1 MDSTA
6 WHGTCA
12 AQVST
17 LRISAPT
24 VRLRRLDVDEARRFG
39 RYIRQL
45 REDRGLTQSE
55 LATRAGLAVDSVRR
69 IERGQL
75 SPSLR
80 SMAKLAGGMEI
91 SLHSLF
97 GGYEAPG
104 SFLADR
110 ICDLLARR
118 PAEDVLSARRVIVAL
133 LGT

>member
-1 MDSTA
+1 MDSTV
-6 WHGTCA
+6 WHAACG

-17 LRISAPT
+17 PPDPAPT
-24 VRLRRLDVDEARRFG
+24 LLSRRLDLDEAQRFG

-55 LATRAGLAVDSVRR
+55 LAARAGVAVDSVRR
-69 IERGQL
+69 TERGQL

-80 SMAKLAGGMEI
+80 SVAKLAEGMEI

-110 ICDLLARR
+110 ICDLLAQR
-118 PAEDVLSARRVIVAL
+118 PPEDVVSAHRVIVAL
-133 LGT
+133 LEA

>member
-1 MDSTA
+1 MDSFR
-6 WHGTCA
+6 GTPHA
-12 AQVST
+12 ERKSPRSWIEPLPFHV
-17 LRISAPT
+17 
-24 VRLRRLDVDEARRFG
+24 RRLDVDEAQRFG

-45 REDRGLTQSE
+45 REDRGLTQTE

-80 SMAKLAGGMEI
+80 SLAKLAEGMEI

-110 ICDLLARR
+110 ICDLLAQRR
-118 PAEDVLSARRVIVAL
+118 PEDVVSAHRVIVAL
-133 LGT
+133 LGV

>member
-1 MDSTA
+1 
-6 WHGTCA
+6 
-12 AQVST
+12 
-17 LRISAPT
+17 
-24 VRLRRLDVDEARRFG
+24 LDVDDARRFG

-45 REDRGLTQSE
+45 REDHGLTQSE
-55 LATRAGLAVDSVRR
+55 LAARAGLAVDSVRR

-80 SMAKLAGGMEI
+80 SVAKLAEGMDI

-110 ICDLLARR
+110 ICDLLAQR
-118 PAEDVLSARRVIVAL
+118 PNEDVACAQRVIVAL
-133 LGT
+133 FEA

>member
-1 MDSTA
+1 MD
-6 WHGTCA
+6 
-12 AQVST
+12 
-17 LRISAPT
+17 
-24 VRLRRLDVDEARRFG
+24 DARRFG

-80 SMAKLAGGMEI
+80 SLPKLAAGMEV

-110 ICDLLARR
+110 ICDLLAQR
-118 PAEDVLSARRVIVAL
+118 PDEDVVSAHRVIVAL
-133 LGT
+133 LGST

>member
-1 MDSTA
+1 MPPLPCLL
-6 WHGTCA
+6 G
-12 AQVST
+12 
-17 LRISAPT
+17 
-24 VRLRRLDVDEARRFG
+24 RLDVGHAQSFG

-45 REDRGLTQSE
+45 REERGLTQGE

-75 SPSLR
+75 SPSLK
-80 SMAKLAGGMEI
+80 SVAKLAAGMEI

-97 GGYEAPG
+97 GGYGAPG

-118 PAEDVLSARRVIVAL
+118 SAEDLLSARRVIVAL

>member
-1 MDSTA
+1 
-6 WHGTCA
+6 
-12 AQVST
+12 
-17 LRISAPT
+17 
-24 VRLRRLDVDEARRFG
+24 LDVDEARRFG

-55 LATRAGLAVDSVRR
+55 LAARAGLAVDSVRR

-80 SMAKLAGGMEI
+80 SVAKLAAGMEV

-110 ICDLLARR
+110 ICDLLAQR
-118 PAEDVLSARRVIVAL
+118 PLEDVVSARRVIVAL
-133 LGT
+133 LGA

>member
-1 MDSTA
+1 
-6 WHGTCA
+6 
-12 AQVST
+12 
-17 LRISAPT
+17 
-24 VRLRRLDVDEARRFG
+24 VDEARRFG
-39 RYIRQL
+39 SYLRQL
-45 REDRGLTQSE
+45 REERGLTQSE
-55 LATRAGLAVDSVRR
+55 LALRSDLAVDSVRR

-80 SMAKLAGGMEI
+80 SVAKLAAGMEI

-110 ICDLLARR
+110 ICDLLAGR
-118 PAEDVLSARRVIVAL
+118 PAEDVASAQRVIVAL

>member
-1 MDSTA
+1 MDD
-6 WHGTCA
+6 
-12 AQVST
+12 AQ
-17 LRISAPT
+17 
-24 VRLRRLDVDEARRFG
+24 RFG
-39 RYIRQL
+39 NYLRQL

-55 LATRAGLAVDSVRR
+55 LALRADLGVDSVRR

-80 SMAKLAGGMEI
+80 SVAKLAAGMEI

-110 ICDLLARR
+110 ICDLLAAR
-118 PAEDVLSARRVIVAL
+118 PNEDVASAHRVIVAL

>member
-1 MDSTA
+1 VGD
-6 WHGTCA
+6 
-12 AQVST
+12 AQQ
-17 LRISAPT
+17 
-24 VRLRRLDVDEARRFG
+24 FG

-45 REDRGLTQSE
+45 REERGLTQSE

-69 IERGQL
+69 TERGQL

-80 SMAKLAGGMEI
+80 SLAKIAEGMEI

-97 GGYEAPG
+97 GGYESPG

-110 ICDLLARR
+110 ICDLLANRR
-118 PAEDVLSARRVIVAL
+118 PEDVLSARRVIVAL

>member
-1 MDSTA
+1 
-6 WHGTCA
+6 
-12 AQVST
+12 
-17 LRISAPT
+17 
-24 VRLRRLDVDEARRFG
+24 VDEARRFG

-55 LATRAGLAVDSVRR
+55 LARRAGVAVDSVRR

-75 SPSLR
+75 SPSLK
-80 SMAKLAGGMEI
+80 SVAKLAAGLEV

-110 ICDLLARR
+110 ICDLFAER
-118 PAEDVLSARRVIVAL
+118 PLEDVVSARRVIVAL
-133 LGT
+133 LGA

>member
-1 MDSTA
+1 MD
-6 WHGTCA
+6 
-12 AQVST
+12 
-17 LRISAPT
+17 
-24 VRLRRLDVDEARRFG
+24 DARRFG

-45 REDRGLTQSE
+45 REDRGLTQNE
-55 LATRAGLAVDSVRR
+55 LAERAELAVDSIRR

-80 SMAKLAGGMEI
+80 SVAKLAAGMEI

-104 SFLADR
+104 AFLADR

-118 PAEDVLSARRVIVAL
+118 PIEDVLSAHRVIQAL

>member
-1 MDSTA
+1 MD
-6 WHGTCA
+6 
-12 AQVST
+12 
-17 LRISAPT
+17 
-24 VRLRRLDVDEARRFG
+24 DARRFG

-45 REDRGLTQSE
+45 REERGLTQSE

-69 IERGQL
+69 TERGQL

-80 SMAKLAGGMEI
+80 SVAKLAAGMEI

-104 SFLADR
+104 AFLADR
-110 ICDLLARR
+110 ICDLLATR
-118 PAEDVLSARRVIVAL
+118 PPEDLMSARRVIVAL

>member
-1 MDSTA
+1 MD
-6 WHGTCA
+6 
-12 AQVST
+12 
-17 LRISAPT
+17 
-24 VRLRRLDVDEARRFG
+24 DARRFG
-39 RYIRQL
+39 RYIRRL
-45 REDRGLTQSE
+45 REDHRLTQAE

-80 SMAKLAGGMEI
+80 SVAKLAAGMEI

-118 PAEDVLSARRVIVAL
+118 PNEDVACAHRVIVAL
-133 LGT
+133 LGA

>member
-1 MDSTA
+1 
-6 WHGTCA
+6 
-12 AQVST
+12 
-17 LRISAPT
+17 
-24 VRLRRLDVDEARRFG
+24 LDVGDAQSFG

>member
-1 MDSTA
+1 MDSTV
-6 WHGTCA
+6 WHAACG

-17 LRISAPT
+17 PPDPAPT
-24 VRLRRLDVDEARRFG
+24 LLARRLDLDEAQRFG

-55 LATRAGLAVDSVRR
+55 LAARAGVAVDSVRR

-80 SMAKLAGGMEI
+80 SVAKLAEGMEI

-110 ICDLLARR
+110 ICDLLAER
-118 PAEDVLSARRVIVAL
+118 PLEDVLSAHRVIVAL
-133 LGT
+133 LGA

>member
-1 MDSTA
+1 M
-6 WHGTCA
+6 
-12 AQVST
+12 
-17 LRISAPT
+17 
-24 VRLRRLDVDEARRFG
+24 DEAHQFG
-39 RYIRQL
+39 EYIRAL

-55 LATRAGLAVDSVRR
+55 LALRSGVAVDSVRR

-80 SMAKLAGGMEI
+80 SVAKLAEGMDV

-104 SFLADR
+104 SYLADR
-110 ICDLLARR
+110 ICDLLAGR
-118 PAEDVLSARRVIVAL
+118 PPEDVASAHRVIVAL

>member
-1 MDSTA
+1 
-6 WHGTCA
+6 
-12 AQVST
+12 
-17 LRISAPT
+17 
-24 VRLRRLDVDEARRFG
+24 LDVDDARRFG

-45 REDRGLTQSE
+45 REERGLTQSE
-55 LATRAGLAVDSVRR
+55 LAARAGLAVDSVRR
-69 IERGQL
+69 TERGQL

-80 SMAKLAGGMEI
+80 SVAKLAAGLEI

-110 ICDLLARR
+110 ICDLLATR
-118 PAEDVLSARRVIVAL
+118 PPEDLLSARRVIVAL

>member
-1 MDSTA
+1 MD
-6 WHGTCA
+6 
-12 AQVST
+12 
-17 LRISAPT
+17 
-24 VRLRRLDVDEARRFG
+24 DARRFG

-45 REDRGLTQSE
+45 REERGLTQSE

-69 IERGQL
+69 TERGQL

-80 SMAKLAGGMEI
+80 SVTKLAAGMEI

-97 GGYEAPG
+97 GGYESPG

-110 ICDLLARR
+110 ICDLLANR
-118 PAEDVLSARRVIVAL
+118 PPEDVLSARRVIVAL